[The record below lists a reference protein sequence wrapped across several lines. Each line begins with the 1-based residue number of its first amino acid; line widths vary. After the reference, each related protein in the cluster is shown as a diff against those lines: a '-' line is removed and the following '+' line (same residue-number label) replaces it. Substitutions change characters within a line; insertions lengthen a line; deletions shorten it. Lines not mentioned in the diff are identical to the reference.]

1 MGIISQLLQLFQHDI
16 ACTCMVYF
24 VGVCFAFYFAANLW
38 FVVHFESV
46 RVEGICTHVGMYF
59 EYMCT
64 KCGQDSRLV

>member
-1 MGIISQLLQLFQHDI
+1 MVIISQLLQLFQHDI

-46 RVEGICTHVGMYF
+46 RIEGICAHVEMYF
-59 EYMCT
+59 EHMYT
-64 KCGQDSRLV
+64 KCGQDSRPV